1 MASKKK
7 PSKSED
13 VPLDELITITKAV
26 EIVFAGSPRFQ
37 ASYIDRACY
46 AAEHENLLFTIC
58 GDKGDL
64 TPRRAM
70 RAKCLECS
78 GTAYEVKKCAVVDCP
93 LWPYR
98 LGVGVCTNL
107 EGVRDKTP
115 RSLGQINAAEQ
126 NLEKARAG
134 TRH

>member
-1 MASKKK
+1 MPKLKKTREVH
-7 PSKSED
+7 PTMTGYDFRED
-13 VPLDELITITKAV
+13 VP
-26 EIVFAGSPRFQ
+26 
-37 ASYIDRACY
+37 
-46 AAEHENLLFTIC
+46 
-58 GDKGDL
+58 L

-78 GTAYEVKKCAVVDCP
+78 GTAYEVKKCTVVDCP

-107 EGVRDKTP
+107 EGARDKTP

-134 TRH
+134 IRH